1 MLGQKDVKSRILES
15 LAASSVGA
23 AWLLVMHS
31 LKTLPDRIP
40 THFGLNGAANAT
52 GPASSLWILPIAIS
66 ALYVFL
72 SALQLVP
79 NRLMNYPVKITDR
92 NRNGVY
98 ALGREML
105 PAVKV
110 CTLLTL
116 LAVEWGAIDGATRG
130 SLGPSFIELIA
141 VPLLLLLGLVLYY
154 TLRMRAV

>member
-1 MLGQKDVKSRILES
+1 
-15 LAASSVGA
+15 
-23 AWLLVMHS
+23 
-31 LKTLPDRIP
+31 
-40 THFGLNGAANAT
+40 
-52 GPASSLWILPIAIS
+52 
-66 ALYVFL
+66 
-72 SALQLVP
+72 
-79 NRLMNYPVKITDR
+79 
-92 NRNGVY
+92 
-98 ALGREML
+98 ML

>member
-79 NRLMNYPVKITDR
+79 NRSQVDLAGIMCARGNVECPLVSIWVRFGVCGPKPKDFFNNVSSYIT
-92 NRNGVY
+92 
-98 ALGREML
+98 
-105 PAVKV
+105 
-110 CTLLTL
+110 T
-116 LAVEWGAIDGATRG
+116 
-130 SLGPSFIELIA
+130 F
-141 VPLLLLLGLVLYY
+141 
-154 TLRMRAV
+154 